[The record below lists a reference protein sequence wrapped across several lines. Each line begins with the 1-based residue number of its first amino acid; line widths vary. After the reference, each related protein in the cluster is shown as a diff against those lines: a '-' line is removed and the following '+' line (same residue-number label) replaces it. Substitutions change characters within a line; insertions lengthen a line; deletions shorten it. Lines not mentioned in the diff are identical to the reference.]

1 MNKVD
6 SLKKVIKDLTYVALG
21 VASLVVVVFIIH
33 VINVG
38 KYNAEW
44 RVVTPDSTAT
54 QVMVDIHPRGGV
66 TDSWV
71 KNNSGLGVN
80 LNAKIYEMVINN
92 NTHTYVEDWVLRINI
107 IDDCYLNNGWC
118 GAFEIHQFGKS
129 GAEVSQTIDLRN
141 FKYSDITIDYRQAG
155 QDLLIPLS
163 SGDYII
169 YHPDTSG
176 VSGEVPIKG
185 TPELSGSVVC
195 GIIMYSVSGDVD
207 FTDYELSYRLHKS
220 VWEGAQGKI
229 FMAAF
234 AFIAL
239 SLIILGTIFLVSV
252 RFEEKIANQ
261 NKVMTD
267 VFKVCCALADSRD
280 YYSKEHSARVAQYSK
295 MIANKMGMDKSDCD
309 IVYNAALL
317 HNMGNAFVNE
327 QILRKKGKLTR
338 EEYAEVKRH
347 TERGAEI
354 LKDVENIPLAKEA
367 ALYHHERFDGTGYP
381 FGKKEDEIPLI
392 ARIIAVADAYDA
404 MSNDRPYRTKL
415 IREQIREEF
424 IKNRGTQFDP
434 AIVAAFLDVMGER
447 NL

>member
-6 SLKKVIKDLTYVALG
+6 GLKRVIKNLTYAVLG
-21 VASLVVVVFIIH
+21 VASLVIVIFIIH
-33 VINVG
+33 WINVG

-44 RVVTPDSTAT
+44 RIVTPDSTAT

-80 LNAKIYEMVINN
+80 LNAKIYEMVITNN
-92 NTHTYVEDWVLRINI
+92 AHSYVEDWALRINI
-107 IDDCYLNNGWC
+107 ADDCYLNNGWC
-118 GAFEIHQFGKS
+118 GTFEVHQFG
-129 GAEVSQTIDLRN
+129 ANVEELSQTLDLRE

-169 YHPDTSG
+169 YHPDSS
-176 VSGEVPIKG
+176 VNSGELPIKG
-185 TPELSGSVVC
+185 TSEFSGSCVC
-195 GIIMYSVSGDVD
+195 GIIMYSITGNVD

-220 VWEGAQGKI
+220 VWEGTQGRLFI
-229 FMAAF
+229 IAF
-234 AFIAL
+234 FCIAL

-280 YYSKEHSARVAQYSK
+280 YYSKEHSERVAQYSK
-295 MIANKMGMDKSDCD
+295 MIADKMGMDKGDCD

-317 HNMGNAFVNE
+317 HNVGNTFVNE

-338 EEYAEVKRH
+338 EEYAEVKKH

-354 LKDVENIPLAKEA
+354 LKEIANIPLAKEA